1 MSKAKQSNLKKA
13 REANASR
20 TRRNPEKTRKA
31 ILEVAGKMMALDG
44 PEGLSV
50 SQIAQQAGVNRGTAY
65 HHFQTREQLIA
76 ATMEHVSQR
85 LHDEVFAQIDSENRL
100 RPRDIIEKLA
110 LFAVENPEF
119 GPAWLHQMIRDR
131 AAIDNDPFWRGMVSS
146 LREFTLTD
154 YAQPGIDVEVHAL
167 TVLTSLFTWPL
178 WADARNKS
186 SRQRK
191 QLAQR
196 YTTEAL
202 RLAGNGVARPG
213 AFEDIDKMRAPTAG
227 VQKKAKAPKKAPA
240 RTKAT
245 ATGVLKSKAKAKTK
259 TRAKTPAASR
269 RNKS

>member
-1 MSKAKQSNLKKA
+1 MSNAKQSKVKKSA
-13 REANASR
+13 EAIASR

-31 ILEVAGKMMALDG
+31 ILDVAGKMMALDG

-85 LHDEVFAQIDSENRL
+85 LHDEVFSQKEFKD
-100 RPRDIIEKLA
+100 RPRPRHIIENLA
-110 LFAVENPEF
+110 NFAVDNPEF

-131 AAIDNDPFWRGMVSS
+131 AAIDNDPFWQGMVSS
-146 LREFTLTD
+146 LREFSKTE

-186 SRQRK
+186 LRQRK

-213 AFEDIDKMRAPTAG
+213 AFEEIDEMRAPTAA
-227 VQKKAKAPKKAPA
+227 VQKKAKAPRKASVKTKAAPA
-240 RTKAT
+240 
-245 ATGVLKSKAKAKTK
+245 GQSKSKTKAKA
-259 TRAKTPAASR
+259 PAASR
-269 RNKS
+269 RKNG